1 MRTTTIRVTEA
12 TRDRL
17 NALAR
22 LRGQPAGDVVAAL
35 VEEADERALLAA
47 AAHDWRRLSDDAEA
61 LAAYRAESSD
71 LGAFDSSTPDY

>member
-35 VEEADERALLAA
+35 VEEADEHALLAA
-47 AAHDWRRLSDDAEA
+47 AAEGWRRLSADAA
-61 LAAYRAESSD
+61 AIAAYRRESSD
-71 LGAFDSSTPDY
+71 LGSFDKPPPDY